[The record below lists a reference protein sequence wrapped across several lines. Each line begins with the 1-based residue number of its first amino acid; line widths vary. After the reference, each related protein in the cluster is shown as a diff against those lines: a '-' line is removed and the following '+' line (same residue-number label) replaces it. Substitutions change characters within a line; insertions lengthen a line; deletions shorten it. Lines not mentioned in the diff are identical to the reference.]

1 LYALLRDRYGL
12 PITRGERRLEA
23 VAADG
28 REARLLDVALGS
40 PLLLLDS
47 VAYTAGGRPF
57 EHSVA
62 LQRGDRTTVEV
73 EFLATPDDPTVGQ
86 RSARSTERTA
96 AELIADSLAETRRS
110 GAAS

>member
-1 LYALLRDRYGL
+1 
-12 PITRGERRLEA
+12 

-28 REARLLDVALGS
+28 RAARLLDVALGS

-47 VAYTAGGRPF
+47 VAYIADGRPF

-73 EFLATPDDPTVGQ
+73 EFLATPDDSAVGQ
-86 RSARSTERTA
+86 QPARSSERTA
-96 AELIADSLAETRRS
+96 AELIADSLAETRGREIP
-110 GAAS
+110 